1 MSEFQKQ
8 YSFEKRIAESKNI
21 RRKYPDRIPIIVE
34 SSDTNIP
41 KIDKK
46 KFLVPNDIT
55 CGQFL
60 YVIRKRI
67 KLNSEKALFLFI
79 NNRLPPSSSLMSTI
93 DTDNVNKD
101 GFLYIQYSGEN
112 TFG

>member
-1 MSEFQKQ
+1 MADFKKT
-8 YSFEKRIAESKNI
+8 YSFEERRNESLKI
-21 RRKYPDRIPIIVE
+21 RRKYPDRVPIIVQ
-34 SSDTNIP
+34 SNDKNIP

-46 KFLVPNDIT
+46 KFLVPHDIT

-67 KLNSEKALFLFI
+67 KLNPEKSLFLFI
-79 NNRLPPSSSLMSTI
+79 NGKLPATSQHIAII
-93 DTDNVNKD
+93 DSENADED
-101 GFLYIQYSGEN
+101 GFLYIDYSGEN

>member
-1 MSEFQKQ
+1 MTEFKKT
-8 YSFEKRIAESKNI
+8 YSFAERKAESLKI
-21 RRKYPDRIPIIVE
+21 RSKYPDRVPIIVE
-34 SSDTNIP
+34 STDKNIP

-46 KFLVPNDIT
+46 KFLVPHDIT

-67 KLNSEKALFLFI
+67 KLNSEKGLFLFI
-79 NNRLPPSSSLMSTI
+79 NGKLPATSQHIAII
-93 DTDNVNKD
+93 DSENADED
-101 GFLYIQYSGEN
+101 GFLYIDYSGEN